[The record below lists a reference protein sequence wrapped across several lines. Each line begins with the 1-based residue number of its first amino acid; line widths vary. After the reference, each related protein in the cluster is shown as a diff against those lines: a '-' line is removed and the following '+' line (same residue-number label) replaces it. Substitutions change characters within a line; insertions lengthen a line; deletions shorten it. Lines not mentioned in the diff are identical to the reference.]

1 MRYSQLKCSRE
12 RPACARCDRLNGTC
26 SYPIPPNRRGP
37 RTHRG
42 PRLLNKTA
50 ERSRGQ
56 ARPHLTAIQ
65 QPYNEPL
72 SQQTSTIE
80 AQRLSAISRRPM
92 TSLIGSNDIIGRNTH
107 HYSGPEVDG
116 ASAALPTEGSVLSE
130 VRTPAR
136 IPRCQKN
143 S

>member
-12 RPACARCDRLNGTC
+12 RPACARCERLNGTC

-56 ARPHLTAIQ
+56 TRPRLTAIQ

-80 AQRLSAISRRPM
+80 AQRHSAISRRSM
-92 TSLIGSNDIIGRNTH
+92 TSLIGSNDIIGRNAH